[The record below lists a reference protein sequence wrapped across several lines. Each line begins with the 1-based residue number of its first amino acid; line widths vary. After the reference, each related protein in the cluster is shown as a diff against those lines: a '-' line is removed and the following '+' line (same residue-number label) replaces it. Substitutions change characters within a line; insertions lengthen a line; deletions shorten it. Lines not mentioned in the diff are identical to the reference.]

1 MPRAL
6 LEHSYN
12 QTKYSRAQT
21 LQYELVFGPKFVSA
35 GGLNSA
41 KKTNWASAL
50 PSTSRV
56 EIK

>member
-41 KKTNWASAL
+41 KKLIGRL
-50 PSTSRV
+50 PSPRPHV
-56 EIK
+56 LR